1 MKNDFR
7 GVFTSFLV
15 SKREVDSRVSSKLE
29 NRKLENRK

>member
-15 SKREVDSRVSSKLE
+15 SERDIDSRVS
-29 NRKLENRK
+29 RKLENRK